1 MKSRSVYNPFVLILF
16 FILSCKGETQF
27 LQKSQGKTIFYEI
40 IFEDK
45 EKKKSVFRQSLSF
58 LSINE
63 KSLPAIKS
71 DGELVFFSQNKNGI
85 TKKAGNNSLPKLV
98 IAFPVEVGTRW
109 ETSDKTTLQMKLGY
123 DRVYDTNLPFTSEN
137 IIEKTNDTISID
149 GKKIKNCIKITS
161 YGKTSFNP
169 GPPLSNIN
177 IEVLSTTWFS
187 QKLGVVK
194 YKREERSDSE
204 TMGIIF
210 YDKSI
215 ILDD

>member
-1 MKSRSVYNPFVLILF
+1 MKYHTIFNPFALLLF
-16 FILSCKGETQF
+16 FILSCEGDTQF

-40 IFEDK
+40 IFQDK
-45 EKKKSVFRQSLSF
+45 EKKRSTYRQSFSF

-63 KSLPAIKS
+63 NWLPAIKS
-71 DGELVFFSQNKNGI
+71 DGELIFFSQNKNGI
-85 TKKAGNNSLPKLV
+85 LKKTLDSSTPKRVL
-98 IAFPVEVGTRW
+98 AFPVAVGTRW

-123 DRVYDTNLPFTSEN
+123 DRVYDTNLPFVSEN
-137 IIEKTNDTISID
+137 IIEKTNDIISID
-149 GKKIKNCIKITS
+149 GEKIKNCIKIKS

-187 QKLGVVK
+187 KKLGVVK

-204 TMGIIF
+204 TMGEIF
-210 YDKSI
+210 YEKSI
-215 ILDD
+215 IIDD